1 MMGLMGKG
9 TRAAGQRGR
18 AAAPGPSSSGPMPSA
33 PRSGAAEQ
41 RPGKQRKS
49 GRGATFSVFVMTMA
63 TLVGVAVLAAQAKA
77 TAPRVRAPIVAAAA
91 GKTSTKSGPGST
103 ASDASALPANSG
115 SGTRIV
121 YSPNTKRVWLVSGA
135 KTVERTIVVVPGT
148 IAAPDGTYS
157 VYDKSPGATGSDGVQ
172 VLYVVRFEA
181 NSSSTAFGFDADANV
196 SGLPPAPTGKT
207 AGTRMAQLDAQALY
221 EFSSV
226 GTTVVVV
233 G

>member
-1 MMGLMGKG
+1 MGKG

-18 AAAPGPSSSGPMPSA
+18 AAASGPSSSAPTSSA

-41 RPGKQRKS
+41 RPSKRRS
-49 GRGATFSVFVMTMA
+49 GRGATFSVFVMSMA
-63 TLVGVAVLAAQAKA
+63 TLVGVGVLAAQAKA
-77 TAPRVRAPIVAAAA
+77 TAPRVRTPIAVAAS
-91 GKTSTKSGPGST
+91 GKSSTKSGPGST
-103 ASDASALPANSG
+103 TSNVAALPANSG

-121 YSPNTKRVWLVSGA
+121 YSPSEKRVWLVSGS
-135 KTVERTIVVVPGT
+135 KTVERTIVAVPGT
-148 IAAPDGTYS
+148 IAAPDGSYA
-157 VYDKSPGATGSDGVQ
+157 VYDKSPGSTGSDGVQ

-181 NSSSTAFGFDADANV
+181 SGASTAYGFDADANI

-207 AGTRMAQLDAQALY
+207 AGIRMAQLDAQALY